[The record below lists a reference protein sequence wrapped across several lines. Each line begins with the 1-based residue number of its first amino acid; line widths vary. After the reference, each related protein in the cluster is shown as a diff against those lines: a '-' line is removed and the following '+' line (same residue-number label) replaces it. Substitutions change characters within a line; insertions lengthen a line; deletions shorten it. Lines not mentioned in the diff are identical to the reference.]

1 MERAPHQS
9 ARGSRPRRG
18 LGGMAEQ
25 TLPDFV
31 LVDSLRPG
39 LANLNLVLKVVEAKE
54 VLNKKHPDG
63 SSTTIVECVVGD
75 ASGTIILTA
84 RNRQAETCKP
94 GCTITVRNGKIDM
107 FKGTPRRHLALRTRL
122 RRRPS
127 RPRAPAERRGY
138 RCGSVSARDHLRPQ
152 SRNDAR
158 DATHPR
164 IRGFRRRRPA

>member
-1 MERAPHQS
+1 
-9 ARGSRPRRG
+9 
-18 LGGMAEQ
+18 MAEQ

-107 FKGTPRRHLALRTRL
+107 FKGTMRL
-122 RRRPS
+122 VVDRW
-127 RPRAPAERRGY
+127 
-138 RCGSVSARDHLRPQ
+138 GSIKSA
-152 SRNDAR
+152 NDA
-158 DATHPR
+158 DFAVKTDYDLS
-164 IRGFRRRRPA
+164 AVQYELVASTDD

>member
-84 RNRQAETCKP
+84 RNRQAETCKS
-94 GCTITVRNGKIDM
+94 GTTITVRNGKIDM
-107 FKGTPRRHLALRTRL
+107 FKGTMRLAVDRW
-122 RRRPS
+122 
-127 RPRAPAERRGY
+127 
-138 RCGSVSARDHLRPQ
+138 GSIKSA
-152 SRNDAR
+152 NDA
-158 DATHPR
+158 DFAVKTDYDLS
-164 IRGFRRRRPA
+164 AVQYELVASTDD